1 MASLAPT
8 VSRRPIFAGGQWTF
22 CREAELGDYGKESE
36 GRVGSSKTR
45 LVFGRYNIFSKADIT
60 EAVTKIEKGRRQ
72 SAA

>member
-8 VSRRPIFAGGQWTF
+8 VSRCTIFARWSALCQIGAG
-22 CREAELGDYGKESE
+22 
-36 GRVGSSKTR
+36 KTR

-60 EAVTKIEKGRRQ
+60 DAVTRIVEGRRQ